1 MKTNS
6 PSSTESYAV
15 AYARLASIAE
25 KLKNA
30 GTTANLD
37 EIVDDLRTARQM
49 HNLLKNRLDV
59 IRREVDVEVEAA
71 GETAGTVARA

>member
-1 MKTNS
+1 MKSNS
-6 PSSTESYAV
+6 PSSTESYATS
-15 AYARLASIAE
+15 YARLAAIAE

-49 HNLLKNRLDV
+49 HNLLKSRLDV

-71 GETAGTVARA
+71 GETAGTVARG